1 MPMTYQLANQ
11 LANATLRNQSY
22 TSPANVYAALYSTA
36 PTVSTSGTELTGNGY
51 ARVQATF
58 SNPANASMTTNANV
72 TIGPCTGNAW
82 PTVVSFG
89 IVDAST
95 AGNIMYFKNISGR
108 NIAVGDSF
116 VIDGGNLTI
125 TIS

>member
-1 MPMTYQLANQ
+1 MPMTYNLANK

-51 ARVQATF
+51 ARVLTTF
-58 SNPANASMTTNANV
+58 ASPANGAASTNSATTF
-72 TIGPCTGNAW
+72 GPCTTNNW
-82 PTVVSFG
+82 LTVTAFG

-95 AGNIMYFKNISGR
+95 GGNIMYFKPISGR
-108 NIAVGDSF
+108 NIKVGDSF
-116 VIDGGNLTI
+116 TIDSGNLTI

>member
-1 MPMTYQLANQ
+1 MTYQLANQ

-22 TSPANVYAALYSTA
+22 TSPGNVYAALYSTA
-36 PTVSTSGTELTGNGY
+36 PTVSTSGTEITGNGY

-58 SNPANASMTTNANV
+58 SNPANGSITTSGTI
-72 TIGPCTGNAW
+72 TIGPCTGNNW

-89 IVDAST
+89 VVDAST
-95 AGNIMYFKNISGR
+95 AGNIMYFKNISAR

-116 VIDGGNLTI
+116 VIDSGNLTI

>member
-1 MPMTYQLANQ
+1 MPMTYDLANK
-11 LANATLRNQSY
+11 LANATLRNQTD
-22 TSPANVYAALYSTA
+22 TSPGNVYAALYSTA

-58 SNPANASMTTNANV
+58 SNPANASITTNANV
-72 TIGPCTGNAW
+72 IIGPCTGNNW

-95 AGNIMYFKNISGR
+95 AGNIMYIKNISGR
-108 NIAVGDSF
+108 NIKIGDSF
-116 VIDGGNLTI
+116 VIDSGNLTI

>member
-1 MPMTYQLANQ
+1 MPMTYDLANK

-36 PTVSTSGTELTGNGY
+36 PTVSTGGTELTGNGY
-51 ARVQATF
+51 ARVLTTF
-58 SNPANASMTTNANV
+58 SNPANGAITTSATV
-72 TIGPCTGNAW
+72 TIGPCTGNNW

-89 IVDAST
+89 IVDASSS
-95 AGNIMYFKNISGR
+95 GNIMYIKNIAGR

-116 VIDGGNLTI
+116 VIDSGNLTI